1 MANVHGRLTGE
12 AGVCLGTLGPGATNL
27 MTGVADANLD
37 KAPSSRLRVRVDWS
51 ASTKRA
57 TKRWTSSRCSSRSRS
72 GTPRLN
78 DPEIITESVRKAF
91 KLAEYEKPG
100 ATHLEFPED
109 VAGSAVDAT
118 PMDSRERVRLAS
130 PDSGTASTSPGVP

>member
-1 MANVHGRLTGE
+1 VERPAQR
-12 AGVCLGTLGPGATNL
+12 
-27 MTGVADANLD
+27 
-37 KAPSSRLRVRVDWS
+37 
-51 ASTKRA
+51 
-57 TKRWTSSRCSSRSRS
+57 
-72 GTPRLN
+72 PR
-78 DPEIITESVRKAF
+78 IITESVRKAF

-130 PDSGTASTSPGVP
+130 PDSGLLQRAQAFALKKRATADHRGERAVRTDATTRLREFVQTTGIPVASTYMGKGRSRIVRPSRC